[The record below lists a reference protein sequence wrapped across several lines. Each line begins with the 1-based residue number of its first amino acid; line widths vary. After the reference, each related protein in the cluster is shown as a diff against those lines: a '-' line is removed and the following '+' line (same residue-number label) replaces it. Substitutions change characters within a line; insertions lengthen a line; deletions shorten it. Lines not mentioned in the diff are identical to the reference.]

1 MGLFKDNKSESR
13 QFFEPDIQPDILEE
27 KRKCYL
33 KVNSWVLI
41 LTE

>member
-27 KRKCYL
+27 RKEML
-33 KVNSWVLI
+33 SVMI
-41 LTE
+41 